1 MIGMDE
7 PVSQA
12 APVKDEPVTA
22 SRSLIDE
29 LIGTVACGSA
39 KERLRIVQRIAD
51 LFVAGARGYSPEQVC
66 LFDDVLQQLAADI
79 EVQARAKLAH
89 QMANLDNAPPKLIRK
104 LAFDDE
110 IEVAG
115 SVLVH
120 SQQLTD
126 ADLVENAKTKSQQH
140 LLAIANRLKLSEA
153 VTDVLVDRGDKKV
166 VRTVAR
172 NRGARFSLVG
182 YDKMIVRAKKDEE
195 LTVALGERSD
205 IPRQYFLK
213 LLNNASAAVRE
224 KLEAANPQLAAA
236 IAKAVDDVATTMQQE
251 AREASREHAGAMKNS
266 NRRFKAHPISESNVH
281 APARAQ
287 EFEKTVVALAKLGKF
302 PVDLVERALIDE
314 GEDMILI
321 LAKAAGC
328 SWITTRELL
337 QMYAAKRNLSP
348 DDLAHSFERYK
359 KMAQETCRTIVKFQE
374 QRVAQRRLDPP
385 ADVGQTKLQAFLAKA
400 AECPVPA

>member
-1 MIGMDE
+1 MN
-7 PVSQA
+7 QA
-12 APVKDEPVTA
+12 AAKAPAETLA
-22 SRSLIDE
+22 TSQSLIDE
-29 LIGTVACGSA
+29 LIVATGHA

-51 LFVAGARGYSPEQVC
+51 LFVAGSRGYSVEQID
-66 LFDDVLQQLAADI
+66 LFDDVLQQLVTDI

-89 QMANLDNAPPKLIRK
+89 QMATLENAPPKLIRK
-104 LAFDDE
+104 LAFDDA

-115 SVLVH
+115 SVLVN

-126 ADLVENAKTKSQQH
+126 ADLVENAQTKSQQH

-153 VTDVLVDRGDKKV
+153 VTDVLVDRGDNKV

-182 YDKMIVRAKKDEE
+182 YDKLIVRAKKDED

-213 LLNNASAAVRE
+213 LLNNASATVRE
-224 KLEAANPQLAAA
+224 KLEAANPKMAAA
-236 IAKAVDDVATTMQQE
+236 IAEAVDEVATAMQQE

-266 NRRFKAHPISESNVH
+266 NRRFKAHPIAEVNVH

-287 EFEKTVVALAKLGKF
+287 EFEKTVVALSKLGKF
-302 PVDLVERALIDE
+302 PVDLVERALLDE

-328 SWITTRELL
+328 SWITARELL
-337 QMYAAKRNLSP
+337 QMFAAKRNLTP
-348 DDLAHSFERYK
+348 DDLEKSFERYK
-359 KMAQETCRTIVKFQE
+359 KLTQETTRAIVKFHE
-374 QRVAQRRLDPP
+374 KRLAQRVQEAEE
-385 ADVGQTKLQAFLAKA
+385 ADARKESAVKAFLDKTV
-400 AECPVPA
+400 EMTVPRPI

>member
-1 MIGMDE
+1 MN
-7 PVSQA
+7 QA
-12 APVKDEPVTA
+12 AAKASAEPLAT
-22 SRSLIDE
+22 SQSLIDE
-29 LIGTVACGSA
+29 LIVATGHA

-51 LFVAGARGYSPEQVC
+51 LFVAGSRGYSVEQID
-66 LFDDVLQQLAADI
+66 LFDDVLQQLVTDI

-89 QMANLDNAPPKLIRK
+89 QMATLENAPPKLIRK
-104 LAFDDE
+104 LAFDDA

-115 SVLVH
+115 TVLVN

-126 ADLVENAKTKSQQH
+126 ADLVENAQTKSQQH

-153 VTDVLVDRGDKKV
+153 VTDVLVDRGDNKV

-182 YDKMIVRAKKDEE
+182 YDKLIVRAKKDED

-213 LLNNASAAVRE
+213 LLNNASVTVRE
-224 KLEAANPQLAAA
+224 KLEAANPKMAAA
-236 IAKAVDDVATTMQQE
+236 IAEAVDEVATAMQQE

-266 NRRFKAHPISESNVH
+266 NRRFKAHPIAEVNVH

-302 PVDLVERALIDE
+302 PVDLVERALLDE

-328 SWITTRELL
+328 SWITARELL
-337 QMYAAKRNLSP
+337 QMFAAKRNLTP
-348 DDLAHSFERYK
+348 ADLEKSFERYK
-359 KMAQETCRTIVKFQE
+359 KLTQETTRAIVKFHE
-374 QRVAQRRLDPP
+374 KRLAQRAQEAEE
-385 ADVGQTKLQAFLAKA
+385 ADAKRESAVKAFLDKTV
-400 AECPVPA
+400 EMTVPRPI

>member
-1 MIGMDE
+1 MPEKICTSV

-12 APVKDEPVTA
+12 AAKVHDTAVTA

-29 LIGTVACGSA
+29 LIGTVATGSA

-51 LFVAGARGYSPEQVC
+51 LFVAGARGYSAEQIG

-79 EVQARAKLAH
+79 ELQARARLAH

-115 SVLVH
+115 TVLVH

-153 VTDVLVDRGDKKV
+153 VTDVLVDRGDNKV

-182 YDKMIVRAKKDEE
+182 YDKMIVRAKDLKSTR
-195 LTVALGERSD
+195 LNSSHVALSRMPS
-205 IPRQYFLK
+205 
-213 LLNNASAAVRE
+213 SA
-224 KLEAANPQLAAA
+224 
-236 IAKAVDDVATTMQQE
+236 
-251 AREASREHAGAMKNS
+251 
-266 NRRFKAHPISESNVH
+266 
-281 APARAQ
+281 
-287 EFEKTVVALAKLGKF
+287 
-302 PVDLVERALIDE
+302 
-314 GEDMILI
+314 
-321 LAKAAGC
+321 
-328 SWITTRELL
+328 
-337 QMYAAKRNLSP
+337 
-348 DDLAHSFERYK
+348 
-359 KMAQETCRTIVKFQE
+359 
-374 QRVAQRRLDPP
+374 
-385 ADVGQTKLQAFLAKA
+385 
-400 AECPVPA
+400 

>member
-1 MIGMDE
+1 MPEKIRTSV

-12 APVKDEPVTA
+12 AAKVHDTAVTA

-29 LIGTVACGSA
+29 LIGTVATGSA

-51 LFVAGARGYSPEQVC
+51 LFVAGARGYSTEQIG

-79 EVQARAKLAH
+79 ELQARARLAH

-115 SVLVH
+115 TVLVH

-153 VTDVLVDRGDKKV
+153 VTDVLVDRGDNKV

-224 KLEAANPQLAAA
+224 RLEAANPKLAAA
-236 IAKAVDDVATTMQQE
+236 IADAVDEVATAMQQE
-251 AREASREHAGAMKNS
+251 AREASREHAGA
-266 NRRFKAHPISESNVH
+266 
-281 APARAQ
+281 
-287 EFEKTVVALAKLGKF
+287 T
-302 PVDLVERALIDE
+302 
-314 GEDMILI
+314 
-321 LAKAAGC
+321 
-328 SWITTRELL
+328 
-337 QMYAAKRNLSP
+337 
-348 DDLAHSFERYK
+348 
-359 KMAQETCRTIVKFQE
+359 
-374 QRVAQRRLDPP
+374 
-385 ADVGQTKLQAFLAKA
+385 
-400 AECPVPA
+400 